1 MSMTPNSRGGN
12 GGNGVVIMAGSNTPR
27 LPGSALGLPDLVNRG
42 QITGGNAAN
51 NSDYPSPYHS
61 GTSGAGVVAKDNVYI
76 VNYGTITAGR
86 RFRRQRRR
94 GQADRRWQSP
104 GTGERIQH
112 HGPYPV
118 DRPQHAGAEQ
128 RGWQAH
134 HRLHDRRPV
143 PGSRRHLRSP
153 RHPHRRRPPRCQR
166 QGANTRHGQRGRRH
180 GHVCGKHALHHPD
193 GADLEQQVH
202 VDHLQPGLSQA
213 HRGQRRQHGGADAGP
228 APGAQAR
235 PGSRSRHPHPP
246 HPFRGSGRHQQPA
259 PRRAGSRACPP
270 AIRCTRPCSTC
281 PWARPRRRSPRCPA
295 KLMPATPHRY
305 ATSPTRPRCCRWNTS
320 AAT

>member
-1 MSMTPNSRGGN
+1 
-12 GGNGVVIMAGSNTPR
+12 MAGSNTPR

-51 NSDYPSPYHS
+51 NNDYPSPYHS

-153 RHPHRRRPPRCQR
+153 RHPTAADRLDVNGKAQIHGTVSVVAGTGTYAESTRYTILTAQTLSNKFMSTTSNLAYLKPTV
-166 QGANTRHGQRGRRH
+166 ANEATRW
-180 GHVCGKHALHHPD
+180 C
-193 GADLEQQVH
+193 
-202 VDHLQPGLSQA
+202 
-213 HRGQRRQHGGADAGP
+213 
-228 APGAQAR
+228 
-235 PGSRSRHPHPP
+235 
-246 HPFRGSGRHQQPA
+246 
-259 PRRAGSRACPP
+259 
-270 AIRCTRPCSTC
+270 
-281 PWARPRRRSPRCPA
+281 
-295 KLMPATPHRY
+295 
-305 ATSPTRPRCCRWNTS
+305 
-320 AAT
+320 